1 MATVLR
7 SLERLRRLVLPFAS
21 PVGLTVIGLFV
32 GPTRGFSQPD
42 EPLSQPSAFGWGILA
57 LILLVLFLL
66 ALGYGIVRARQAA
79 RLSCRLN
86 ESEDEKK
93 KLAEKLKQE
102 NRRFDLMSDSL
113 PALVGYIDKEERYRQ
128 NNATYVAWY
137 GHPRDWFHG
146 KTMREVMGQAAYAI
160 AEPYIRKAL
169 EGEFVEFQLES
180 AIGSVDHAFMNVT
193 YIPHRSETDEVEGF
207 YSLVQ
212 DVTESRKQDA
222 RVSGVLEAIPDSLFE
237 VTDSGVLVNCHAN
250 KSQLLRGSAEQMI
263 GSHVK
268 DAFHPASSG
277 AILRGMEEARFK
289 GRLVTIEFQVTA
301 AAETKQTFEGRIA
314 PTETGAFLV
323 IVREIT
329 DRKIAEENLRQSQEL
344 LKQTGEMAQVG
355 GWEYNPAT
363 SHLTWSDQV
372 NRIHELPPT
381 YLPTLEESF
390 AFFPADSASI
400 IREHMAHA
408 VERKEGFDLELPLTT
423 SKGSER
429 WVRVIGRPTGQN
441 GKVTKVSGSFQ
452 DITNRKLAEQ
462 KVMEARL
469 EAEEQAAKLRAYTRE
484 LASKN
489 DELQKAREEAEAGT
503 RAKSEFLA
511 SMSHEIRTP
520 MNGVLG
526 MARLLLD
533 SELTSEQK
541 EYVQTIQ
548 TSGDVLLGIIND
560 ILDFSK
566 IEAGKLDIEPIPFD
580 LQVALDEVVDL
591 LQTRVHEK
599 GLELVVDYKPS
610 TPTQFIGDPGRI
622 RQILMNLI
630 NNAIKFT
637 HEGYILIEVEC
648 LHQDETDS
656 RIKIAIED
664 TGIGIDEE
672 AQRKLFQSFSQA
684 DASTTRRYGGTGLGL
699 AISKKLV
706 ELMDGEISVESE
718 VGNGSTFWFALPL
731 PLCKESSSETTQ
743 IPEWRGEPVL
753 IIDDHPVNLK
763 VLESQVASW
772 GFQVESYLSASEGI
786 EALAKR
792 SHEGHPYR
800 FVLLDDRMPDI
811 DGMES
816 AKRIKANPEIADSQ
830 LVLLTSSGQR
840 GEARVSQE
848 HGFEA
853 YLVKPVRPNTL
864 RDTLAIL
871 WNRRTAGDDH
881 RPLVTRHTIAES
893 KVAVGEQ
900 PNPKESLAVCIL
912 LAEDNKINQKV
923 AVRMLEKLGC
933 KVDVAGNGVEALE
946 MVQQFNY
953 DLILM
958 DCQMPELDGYQ
969 ATAEIRRLP
978 DKRISGIP
986 IVAMTANAMEGDRE
1000 KCLSAG
1006 MDDYLSK
1013 PVNADDLEEK
1023 IRNYA
1028 KATV

>member
-1 MATVLR
+1 
-7 SLERLRRLVLPFAS
+7 
-21 PVGLTVIGLFV
+21 
-32 GPTRGFSQPD
+32 
-42 EPLSQPSAFGWGILA
+42 
-57 LILLVLFLL
+57 
-66 ALGYGIVRARQAA
+66 
-79 RLSCRLN
+79 
-86 ESEDEKK
+86 
-93 KLAEKLKQE
+93 
-102 NRRFDLMSDSL
+102 
-113 PALVGYIDKEERYRQ
+113 
-128 NNATYVAWY
+128 
-137 GHPRDWFHG
+137 
-146 KTMREVMGQAAYAI
+146 
-160 AEPYIRKAL
+160 
-169 EGEFVEFQLES
+169 
-180 AIGSVDHAFMNVT
+180 
-193 YIPHRSETDEVEGF
+193 
-207 YSLVQ
+207 
-212 DVTESRKQDA
+212 
-222 RVSGVLEAIPDSLFE
+222 
-237 VTDSGVLVNCHAN
+237 
-250 KSQLLRGSAEQMI
+250 
-263 GSHVK
+263 
-268 DAFHPASSG
+268 
-277 AILRGMEEARFK
+277 
-289 GRLVTIEFQVTA
+289 
-301 AAETKQTFEGRIA
+301 
-314 PTETGAFLV
+314 
-323 IVREIT
+323 
-329 DRKIAEENLRQSQEL
+329 
-344 LKQTGEMAQVG
+344 
-355 GWEYNPAT
+355 
-363 SHLTWSDQV
+363 
-372 NRIHELPPT
+372 
-381 YLPTLEESF
+381 
-390 AFFPADSASI
+390 
-400 IREHMAHA
+400 
-408 VERKEGFDLELPLTT
+408 
-423 SKGSER
+423 
-429 WVRVIGRPTGQN
+429 
-441 GKVTKVSGSFQ
+441 
-452 DITNRKLAEQ
+452 
-462 KVMEARL
+462 
-469 EAEEQAAKLRAYTRE
+469 QAAKLRAYTRE

-718 VGNGSTFWFALPL
+718 IGNGSTFWFALPL

-900 PNPKESLAVCIL
+900 PNPKESLTVCIL

-958 DCQMPELDGYQ
+958 DCQMPELDGY
-969 ATAEIRRLP
+969 ATTRAIRERENARMTSVP
-978 DKRISGIP
+978 VY
-986 IVAMTANAMEGDRE
+986 IVAVTANSSDEDRAR
-1000 KCLSAG
+1000 CRQAG
-1006 MDDYLSK
+1006 MDDFLSK
-1013 PVNADDLEEK
+1013 PVVRATLDAALRRAAVVLAEWATREPGPANEPPAVPQPSTGEATAAGQAPALAAPPVAAGRSRPSDAAPAGDERTEAPSFDPTLLGSFAPEAARHLAGLFVRTAEGLLGRLADAVQAADAKVLHATAHSLKGSARHLGANRLGDLSADLEAQ
-1023 IRNYA
+1023 A
-1028 KATV
+1028 KAGNLAEAAVLAKALATEYAAVKARLRAEPGLPAVD